1 MDNAFAKTPLQ
12 SAMAA
17 ARARRIERSI
27 AVQAAPEPAGPAA
40 VPAAPGAAQ
49 VSTQPE
55 QPLTPFEL
63 SSIKHHVP
71 INILGAVAEA
81 AGIGPDRAE
90 DLAQRLS
97 GPLSQGKP
105 VPDAI
110 ASLFPDGQ
118 LPGGFLDA
126 VRERATAIGAQYGS
140 QGEPPAAAPEGDD
153 RGIVEQALDPF
164 GTTKEMLKGGARG
177 IVGAVSAGATSLG
190 YPETAAAA
198 AKIAADPRLAAE
210 VQSYKDVDGVGS
222 GARYIAGLASESAPE
237 MAAVLGAGA
246 AGGAVGGPAGV
257 IGAGV
262 ATSTFFNTGRNLQR
276 QAAENPGE
284 DTSYARAITAGL
296 AQGGLDV
303 IVPGRILGAFGTRLL
318 GALAEKGL
326 VRAAKDVGTDTVVEG
341 VTEGVQQII
350 EMGQANPDL
359 LRILV
364 NPGEGETEKSDEL
377 VSEVIE
383 SVIGGAAVDGAFSTG
398 AAVLG

>member
-1 MDNAFAKTPLQ
+1 MPENALARSPLE
-12 SAMAA
+12 SAMEA
-17 ARARRIERSI
+17 ARARRAARSL
-27 AVQAAPEPAGPAA
+27 QAAPAA
-40 VPAAPGAAQ
+40 VPATVSAETQAPGAA
-49 VSTQPE
+49 SAAAP
-55 QPLTPFEL
+55 PDFSPFEAA
-63 SSIKHHVP
+63 SVRSNVP
-71 INILGAVAEA
+71 INILQGVAEA

-190 YPETAAAA
+190 YPKTAAAA

-246 AGGAVGGPAGV
+246 AGGAVGGPAGA

-303 IVPGRILGAFGTRLL
+303 IVPGHILGAFGTRLL

-341 VTEGVQQII
+341 FTEGVQQII

-377 VSEVIE
+377 VSEVIDLP
-383 SVIGGAAVDGAFSTG
+383 SPRRR
-398 AAVLG
+398 